1 MTTHVTSGYNLRR
14 FYLLSLG
21 KTADMDKV
29 TEGFLSEFSSQ
40 FGVQSLPEKDRF
52 EQFAAW
58 LTVRRHFSDSTF
70 VPADL
75 ATGSGGDTGID
86 AIAIIAN
93 NNLVTDVDTVEDL
106 LSLNGYLDVTFV
118 FVQAARTA
126 HFETS
131 KIGQLGFGVKD
142 FFGEGK
148 LPRNQAVKDFAE
160 IMNALY
166 EKSGKFRPRNPSCY
180 LYYVT
185 TGTWNADKD
194 LVVRADAET
203 GDLMKTA
210 LFSEV
215 QFHPIGAS
223 EIHRLYRQAKNSI
236 SRDFV
241 FDKKVVVPEVSG
253 VTSAYLGY
261 LPASDYLKL
270 VCDEDG
276 SIIKPLFY
284 ENVRDFVGLNDVN
297 GEIVDTLE
305 SPDSDRFI
313 IMNNGVT
320 MIARGLH
327 TTGDKFSISD
337 FHIVNGCQTSHV
349 LHTCKDKLPAN
360 VRVPFRLI
368 HTQDENVIES
378 IIRATNRQTEVK
390 EDQFYAMKDFAK
402 KLEAYFKTYPV
413 AERIFYERRPH
424 QYDNQDIEKLRI
436 VTHQNLVR
444 AVGAMFLGLPHITTK
459 TFRQLIAKVG
469 KDMFVDTDKPESYYV
484 SAWALYRLEQLFKNK
499 KIDAKYKAA
508 RFQILLA
515 ARFLLDGAPLP
526 KMNANDMTKRC
537 DAMIA
542 KLKDDDEVE
551 KLFFNAVKIVDE
563 VAGNW
568 DRDSIRTEPVS
579 KSLFQKFGQH
589 YSG

>member
-1 MTTHVTSGYNLRR
+1 
-14 FYLLSLG
+14 
-21 KTADMDKV
+21 MDKV
-29 TEGFLSEFSSQ
+29 TEGFLSEFSAQ
-40 FGVQSLPEKDRF
+40 FGIETLPEKDRF
-52 EQFAAW
+52 EHFAAW
-58 LTVRRHFSDSTF
+58 LTVRRHYSDSTF
-70 VPADL
+70 APADL
-75 ATGSGGDTGID
+75 VTGSGGDTGID
-86 AIAIIAN
+86 AIAIIVN
-93 NNLVTDVDTVEDL
+93 NNLITDVDTVEDL
-106 LSLNGYLDVTFV
+106 LALNGYLDVTFV
-118 FVQAARTA
+118 FVQAERSP
-126 HFETS
+126 HFDS
-131 KIGQLGFGVKD
+131 AKIGKLGFGVKD

-148 LPRNQAVKDFAE
+148 LPRNDEIKNFAE
-160 IMNALY
+160 IMEALY
-166 EKSGKFRPRNPSCY
+166 AKSGKFRPKNPACH

-185 TGTWNADKD
+185 TGTWKAEQD
-194 LVVRADAET
+194 LVVRAQAET

-210 LFSEV
+210 LFSDV
-215 QFHPIGAS
+215 QFHAIGAS

-236 SRDFV
+236 NREFL

-253 VTSAYLGY
+253 VTAAYLGF
-261 LPASDYLKL
+261 LPAADYLKL

-297 GEIVDTLE
+297 HEILDTLK
-305 SPDSDRFI
+305 SGDSDRFI

-349 LHTCKDKLPAN
+349 LHACKDILSPAI
-360 VRVPFRLI
+360 RVPFRLI

-402 KLEAYFKTYPV
+402 KLEAYFRTFPV
-413 AERIFYERRPH
+413 SARLFYERRPH
-424 QYDNQDIEKLRI
+424 QYDSQDIEKLRI
-436 VTHQNLVR
+436 ITHQNLVR
-444 AVGAMFLGLPHITTK
+444 ATGAMFLGLPHITTK

-469 KDMFVDTDKPESYYV
+469 KDMFADSDKPEPYYV
-484 SAWALYRLEQLFKNK
+484 SAWSLYRLEQLFKNK
-499 KIDAKYKAA
+499 TIAAKYKAA
-508 RFQILLA
+508 RFQILLT
-515 ARFLLDGAPLP
+515 ARFLLDDKPLP

-537 DAMIA
+537 NSMI
-542 KLKDDDEVE
+542 E
-551 KLFFNAVKIVDE
+551 KLSDDAAVEALFLKAVKIVDE
-563 VAGNW
+563 VAGAW

-579 KSLFQKFGQH
+579 KALFQKFGQH

>member
-1 MTTHVTSGYNLRR
+1 
-14 FYLLSLG
+14 
-21 KTADMDKV
+21 MDKV
-29 TEGFLSEFSSQ
+29 TEGFLSEFSKQ
-40 FGVQSLPEKDRF
+40 FGIQSLPEKDRF
-52 EQFAAW
+52 EQFGAW
-58 LTVRRHFSDSTF
+58 LTVRRHFSEATF
-70 VPADL
+70 VPTDL

-86 AIAIIAN
+86 AIAIIVN

-106 LSLNGYLDVTFV
+106 LTLNGYLDVTFV
-118 FVQAARTA
+118 FVQAARSA
-126 HFETS
+126 HFES
-131 KIGQLGFGVKD
+131 AKIGTLGFGVRD

-148 LPRNQAVKDFAE
+148 LPRNQMVKDFTE

-166 EKSGKFRPRNPSCY
+166 EKSGKFRPKNPSCH

-185 TGTWNADKD
+185 TGTWNAEKD

-215 QFHPIGAS
+215 RFHAIGAGD
-223 EIHRLYRQAKNSI
+223 IHRLYRQAKNSI

-253 VTSAYLGY
+253 VTAAYLGF

-276 SIIKPLFY
+276 SIIKSLFY

-327 TTGDKFSISD
+327 TTADKFSISD

-349 LHTCKDKLPAN
+349 LHTCKDNLPAN

-413 AERIFYERRPH
+413 SERLFYERRPH
-424 QYDNQDIEKLRI
+424 QYDNLDIEKLRI
-436 VTHQNLVR
+436 ITHQNLVR

-469 KDMFVDTDKPESYYV
+469 KDMFVDTDKPEPYYV
-484 SAWALYRLEQLFKNK
+484 SAWTLYRLEQLFKNK

-508 RFQILLA
+508 RFQILLGV
-515 ARFLLDGAPLP
+515 RFMLDGAPLP
-526 KMNANDMTKRC
+526 KMNAGDMTKRC

-542 KLKDDDEVE
+542 KLKDEDAVE
-551 KLFFNAVKIVDE
+551 KLFLDAVSAVDA
-563 VAGNW
+563 VAGKW

-579 KSLFQKFGQH
+579 KALFQKFGQH

>member
-1 MTTHVTSGYNLRR
+1 
-14 FYLLSLG
+14 
-21 KTADMDKV
+21 MDKV

-40 FGVQSLPEKDRF
+40 FGIETLPEPDRF
-52 EQFAAW
+52 EHFAAW
-58 LTVRRHFSDSTF
+58 LTVRRHYSDSTF
-70 VPADL
+70 EPADL
-75 ATGSGGDTGID
+75 VTGSGSDTGID
-86 AIAIIAN
+86 AIAIIVN

-106 LSLNGYLDVTFV
+106 LALNGYLDVTFV
-118 FVQAARTA
+118 FVQADRSP
-126 HFETS
+126 HFDS
-131 KIGQLGFGVKD
+131 AKIGKFGFGVKD

-148 LPRNQAVKDFAE
+148 LPRNDAIKNFAE
-160 IMNALY
+160 IMDALY
-166 EKSGKFRPRNPSCY
+166 EKSGKFRPKNPACH

-185 TGTWNADKD
+185 TGSWNAEQD
-194 LVVRADAET
+194 LVVRAQAEKS
-203 GDLMKTA
+203 DLMKTE
-210 LFSEV
+210 LFSDV
-215 QFHPIGAS
+215 QLHPIGAS
-223 EIHRLYRQAKNSI
+223 QIHRLYRQAKNSI

-253 VTSAYLGY
+253 VTAAYLGF
-261 LPASDYLKL
+261 LPAADYLKL

-297 GEIVDTLE
+297 GEILDTLT
-305 SPDSDRFI
+305 SGDSDRFI

-349 LHTCKDKLPAN
+349 LHACKEKLTPTI
-360 VRVPFRLI
+360 RVPFRLI

-402 KLEAYFKTYPV
+402 KLEAYFKTFPV
-413 AERIFYERRPH
+413 GARLFYERRPH
-424 QYDNQDIEKLRI
+424 QYDTQDIEKLRI
-436 VTHQNLVR
+436 ITHQNLVR

-469 KDMFVDTDKPESYYV
+469 KEMFVDTDKPEPYYV
-484 SAWALYRLEQLFKNK
+484 AAWSLYRLEQLFKNK
-499 KIDAKYKAA
+499 KIDAKWKAA
-508 RFQILLA
+508 RFQVLLA
-515 ARFLLDGAPLP
+515 VRFLLDDKSLP

-537 DAMIA
+537 NAMIA
-542 KLKDDDEVE
+542 KLNDDAAVE
-551 KLFFNAVKIVDE
+551 ALFIKATDIIDE
-563 VAGNW
+563 VAKNW

-579 KSLFQKFGQH
+579 KALFQKFGQH